1 MVKEDSKRAK
11 RYKMKTS
18 LSTHRLLPSL
28 LCLLQIVPEQM
39 ASTHPPLEHLES
51 STQMVHSIVLKC
63 YGTAHS
69 QDSPL
74 MLKQL

>member
-39 ASTHPPLEHLES
+39 ASTHPPLERLES